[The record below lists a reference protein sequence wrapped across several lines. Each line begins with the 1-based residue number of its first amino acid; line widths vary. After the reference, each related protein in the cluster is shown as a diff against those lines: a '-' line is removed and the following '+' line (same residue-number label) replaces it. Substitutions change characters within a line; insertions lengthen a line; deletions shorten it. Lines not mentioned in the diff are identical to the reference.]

1 MDIILSFLLST
12 NIVFCFKTIR
22 TVEAFNYRLRLLE
35 KRQDE
40 TEKVVSR
47 LEQEVYP
54 NSNFD
59 TPEYLI

>member
-22 TVEAFNYRLRLLE
+22 TVEAFNYRLRTLE
-35 KRQDE
+35 QRQNA

-47 LEQEVYP
+47 LEKEVQQ